1 MAIRAPDGAN
11 KSDKWSETQFKGVND
26 PNIWPLTVVFNRQS
40 TFYQPT
46 KSSGENKKPTKSS
59 GENKKRKN
67 HSLRDVLDRELD

>member
-46 KSSGENKKPTKSS
+46 KSSGENKK
-59 GENKKRKN
+59 RKN